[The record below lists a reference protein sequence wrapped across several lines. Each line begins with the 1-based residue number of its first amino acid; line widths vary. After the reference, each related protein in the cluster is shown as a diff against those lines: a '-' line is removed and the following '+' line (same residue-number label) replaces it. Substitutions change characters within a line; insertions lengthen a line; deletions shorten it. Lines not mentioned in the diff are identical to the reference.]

1 MATKGVKVERKSVSE
16 QPHELNYEA
25 KKEDTTAK
33 KVEAAKKSTGS
44 NQRAAVEKKLTGK
57 K

>member
-1 MATKGVKVERKSVSE
+1 MATRGTKVERKSVSD
-16 QPHELNYEA
+16 QPHELGYEA
-25 KKEDTTAK
+25 KKTGTSSK

-44 NQRAAVEKKLTGK
+44 NQRSAIESKLGGK